1 MSTHC
6 STCTPRARWLRTRR
20 KNAMLLEGVFAAI
33 PTPFRPD
40 GKPHW
45 HHLER
50 SVERYCRAP
59 LAGLAV
65 LGSTGEAVMLS
76 DEETREALRVAL
88 EAATVDRV
96 LIAGVGHE
104 SLVETLHR
112 IEYAAS
118 LGYDVALVRTP
129 HFYRPQLRRGEM
141 LNYYHMV
148 ADRSP
153 LPVLLYS
160 VPAYTA
166 YDLPVEFVG
175 ELAAHP
181 NIYGIKDSSGQPE
194 RIAAIVTATA
204 PAPRRT
210 VTVTATFAAAPSRM
224 LGAQATAAG
233 LAASLV
239 TADAMLSG
247 IGYATPPP
255 PPPVKTRTREVGFQ
269 VLAGSAQT
277 LLPSLAAGATGGV
290 LAMASFAPQACA
302 EIYMAWKDRDSA
314 LAEEKQQRV
323 IPAANVVCGRMGIPG
338 VKYACDLNGY
348 YGGSPR
354 LPLLPLTAAERDEVD
369 AMLADVRQ

>member
-1 MSTHC
+1 
-6 STCTPRARWLRTRR
+6 
-20 KNAMLLEGVFAAI
+20 MLLEGVFAAI
-33 PTPFRPD
+33 PTPFHPD
-40 GKPHW
+40 GRPHW
-45 HHLER
+45 HHMER

-59 LAGLAV
+59 LAGLVV
-65 LGSTGEAVMLS
+65 LGSTGEAVMLN
-76 DEETREALRVAL
+76 DEEMRESLRVAAH
-88 EAATVDRV
+88 AAADHRV

-129 HFYRPQLRRGEM
+129 HFYRPQLRSAEM
-141 LNYYHMV
+141 LNYYRMV

-153 LPVLLYS
+153 LPVVLYS
-160 VPAYTA
+160 VPTYTA
-166 YDLPVEFVG
+166 YDLPVDIAG

-181 NIYGIKDSSGQPE
+181 NIYGIKDSSGKPE

-204 PAPRRT
+204 AAPRRT
-210 VTVTATFAAAPSRM
+210 VTVTAAFTAATGRM
-224 LGAQATAAG
+224 LGAQAAAAG
-233 LAASLV
+233 LAASLM
-239 TADAMLSG
+239 TADAVLSG
-247 IGYATPPP
+247 VGFATPPSP
-255 PPPVKTRTREVGFQ
+255 PIKTRTRGVGFQ
-269 VLAGSAQT
+269 VLCGSAQT

-302 EIYMAWKDRDSA
+302 EIYMAWKDRDTP

-338 VKYACDLNGY
+338 IKYACDLNGY

-354 LPLLPLTAAERDEVD
+354 LPLLPLTAGERDEVE
-369 AMLADVRQ
+369 ALLADVRQ

>member
-1 MSTHC
+1 
-6 STCTPRARWLRTRR
+6 
-20 KNAMLLEGVFAAI
+20 MLLEGVFSAI
-33 PTPFRPD
+33 PTPFHLD
-40 GKPHW
+40 GRPHW

-59 LAGLAV
+59 LAGLVV
-65 LGSTGEAVMLS
+65 LGSTGEAVMLN

-88 EAATVDRV
+88 QAAADDRV

-104 SLVETLHR
+104 SLVGTLHR

-129 HFYRPQLRRGEM
+129 HFYRPQLLRSQAPAAEM
-141 LNYYHMV
+141 LNFYRMV

-166 YDLPVEFVG
+166 YDLPVEIVG
-175 ELAAHP
+175 ELAGHP
-181 NIYGIKDSSGQPE
+181 NIYGIKDSSGKPE
-194 RIAAIVTATA
+194 RIAAIVAATA
-204 PAPRRT
+204 AAPRRT
-210 VTVTATFAAAPSRM
+210 LTVTATFAATTSRM
-224 LGAQATAAG
+224 LNAQAAAGG

-239 TADAMLSG
+239 TADAVLSG
-247 IGYATPPP
+247 VGYAIPPAP
-255 PPPVKTRTREVGFQ
+255 PLKTRTREVGFQ
-269 VLAGSAQT
+269 VLCGSAQT
-277 LLPSLAAGATGGV
+277 LLPSLGAGAAGGV

-302 EIYMAWKDRDSA
+302 EIYMAWKDRDIP

-323 IPAANVVCGRMGIPG
+323 VPAANVVCGSMGIPG

-354 LPLLPLTAAERDEVD
+354 LPLLPLTAAERDEIE
-369 AMLADVRQ
+369 MLLLDIRQ